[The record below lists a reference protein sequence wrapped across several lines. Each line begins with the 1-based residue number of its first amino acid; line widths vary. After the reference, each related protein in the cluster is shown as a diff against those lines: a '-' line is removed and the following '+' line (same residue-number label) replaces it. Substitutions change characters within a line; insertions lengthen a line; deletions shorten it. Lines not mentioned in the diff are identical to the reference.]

1 LKAYRLDTTDRGTP
15 RLELIEQV
23 RLDDAR
29 RRVVEQ
35 VTDLAGRRAGPTAK
49 NWGAPV
55 ADDHNLRLTLKHRLI
70 KQIAR
75 HISRLSRA
83 ERDGLWLVAHKEI
96 NHAIVNELPAAV
108 HPRLERAIP
117 RDLVKAPQRR
127 LLAALKPKPA
137 VPAADSV

>member
-1 LKAYRLDTTDRGTP
+1 LVGRDR
-15 RLELIEQV
+15 R
-23 RLDDAR
+23 AR
-29 RRVVEQ
+29 RRRCR
-35 VTDLAGRRAGPTAK
+35 TRRSLLNEK
-49 NWGAPV
+49 CN
-55 ADDHNLRLTLKHRLI
+55 H
-70 KQIAR
+70 AR